1 MKADRFC
8 GTAARHAIPRG
19 QEKHSNS
26 QFLTSAAS
34 HESRASD
41 KKDRKD
47 YIITKLSVI
56 LMAEALAVILAQA
69 QPPRKMIASFY
80 PDICGHSKRK
90 VAPKDMAWL
99 LAGDDAEAGQTAG
112 LCRARQGYRAPR
124 SQHRP
129 AQTLHSVGK
138 SGIRSRSEHHQLSN
152 I

>member
-1 MKADRFC
+1 M
-8 GTAARHAIPRG
+8 AA
-19 QEKHSNS
+19 
-26 QFLTSAAS
+26 
-34 HESRASD
+34 
-41 KKDRKD
+41 
-47 YIITKLSVI
+47 
-56 LMAEALAVILAQA
+56 ALAVILAK
-69 QPPRKMIASFY
+69 RSLRGKLIASFY

-112 LCRARQGYRAPR
+112 LCRARQGYRAPS

-152 I
+152 HGTLRVQFLRVEDNILQSAGRRQPNLK